1 MHRMKCIKTLFADVM
16 LVEPNVYRDHRG
28 FFKESYNEKQWEKQ
42 KFECYFI
49 QDNISESSDSGT
61 LRGLHF
67 QLNPRAQTKLVQV
80 VKGVVY
86 DVVVDLRKGSSTYK
100 RWQSFILSE
109 YNHRQLLVPKGF
121 AHGFCTLVP
130 NSIVMYKVDEYY
142 APEYDSGI
150 NWADKELGIDWP
162 FSNPILSDKDK
173 MLPFVNEEKYNFKFE
188 EKEI

>member
-1 MHRMKCIKTLFADVM
+1 MHRMKCIKTLFTDVI
-16 LVEPNVYRDHRG
+16 LVEPTVYRDHRG
-28 FFKESYNEKQWEKQ
+28 FFKESYNEKLWKEQ
-42 KFECYFI
+42 KFQYQFI
-49 QDNISESSDSGT
+49 QDNISESSNSGT

-100 RWQSFILSE
+100 KWQSFILSE

-150 NWADKELGIDWP
+150 NWEDKELGITWP
-162 FSNPILSDKDK
+162 FRNPILSDKDK
-173 MLPFVNEEKYNFKFE
+173 MLPFVNEEKYNFNFE

>member
-1 MHRMKCIKTLFADVM
+1 MHRMKRIKTLFTDVI
-16 LVEPNVYRDHRG
+16 LVEPTVYRDQRG
-28 FFKESYNEKQWEKQ
+28 FFKESYNEKLWQEQ
-42 KFECYFI
+42 KFQYQFI
-49 QDNISESSDSGT
+49 QDNISESSNPGT

-86 DVVVDLRKGSSTYK
+86 DVLVDLRKGSSTYK
-100 RWQSFILSE
+100 KWQSFILSE

-142 APEYDSGI
+142 APAYDSGI
-150 NWADKELGIDWP
+150 HWEDKELGITWP
-162 FSNPILSDKDK
+162 FSNPILSEKDK
-173 MLPFVNEEKYNFKFE
+173 LLPFVKEEKHNFKFE
-188 EKEI
+188 EKRI